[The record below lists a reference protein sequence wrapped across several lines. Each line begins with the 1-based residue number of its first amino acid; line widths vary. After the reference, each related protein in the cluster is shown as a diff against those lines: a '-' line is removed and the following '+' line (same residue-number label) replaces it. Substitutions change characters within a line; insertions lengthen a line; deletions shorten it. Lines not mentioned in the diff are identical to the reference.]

1 MKDKSAGSAAV
12 HEDAQLIG
20 TPHGGPPL
28 HEDAA
33 ERLPLEYILEA
44 LRDLEDTLK
53 PVRSLGP
60 LMTEAV
66 VARLAELAAALAAH
80 VQGLEG
86 RVRRLGTWHDGSPVS
101 RLTDSTL
108 NEQLREELDR
118 HARAM
123 AALAQLPSTPVA
135 SSAAVA
141 T

>member
-1 MKDKSAGSAAV
+1 VEDKSAGSAAV

-20 TPHGGPPL
+20 APHGGPPL

-33 ERLPLEYILEA
+33 DRLPLEYILEA

-101 RLTDSTL
+101 RVTDPALS
-108 NEQLREELDR
+108 EQLREELDR
-118 HARAM
+118 HERAM
-123 AALAQLPSTPVA
+123 AALAQLPSTTVA